1 MLCDASIVR
10 RLEALYRYTSG
21 GMDEHVPKYFTNAQP
36 SLCPEAV
43 VAISS
48 WCYEA
53 KDGATDLLA
62 RSKTCHLCKMLLS
75 QLDLGQRTDTI
86 QEYERIHTVR
96 FEARRRYVPG
106 PPWDEGKRI
115 TNISVFTRIFLSTGS
130 TARLVLILYNRKS
143 QVQKQRTTIM
153 LNNRQMKNRRD
164 LRVTSN

>member
-1 MLCDASIVR
+1 
-10 RLEALYRYTSG
+10 
-21 GMDEHVPKYFTNAQP
+21 
-36 SLCPEAV
+36 
-43 VAISS
+43 
-48 WCYEA
+48 
-53 KDGATDLLA
+53 
-62 RSKTCHLCKMLLS
+62 
-75 QLDLGQRTDTI
+75 
-86 QEYERIHTVR
+86 
-96 FEARRRYVPG
+96 VPG